1 MTGSYKFT
9 FLTCQRAV
17 IYHKMHGDGRLG
29 DLLERDRFRIF
40 HVTQGITDVNLRD
53 TGNSNDRTDAC
64 FLYFYFIQTFKF
76 IQFTYL
82 YFFLL
87 GRIVMVHQHHFLVDS
102 DLTVVY
108 FTDTD
113 TTYIFIVV
121 DGTDQNLGTCIRITL
136 RSRDVF

>member
-1 MTGSYKFT
+1 
-9 FLTCQRAV
+9 
-17 IYHKMHGDGRLG
+17 MHGDGRLG

-64 FLYFYFIQTFKF
+64 FLYFYLIQTFKF
-76 IQFTYL
+76 IQFTDL

-121 DGTDQNLGTCIRITL
+121 DGTDKNLCTCIRITF